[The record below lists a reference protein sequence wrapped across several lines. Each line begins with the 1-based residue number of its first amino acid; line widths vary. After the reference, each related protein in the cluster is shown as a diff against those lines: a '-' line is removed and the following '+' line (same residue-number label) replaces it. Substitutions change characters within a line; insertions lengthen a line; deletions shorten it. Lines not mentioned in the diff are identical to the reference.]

1 MKNPISILYV
11 DDERGNLTSFQAYF
25 RKEYEVHT
33 ASSAG
38 EAMRLLSHV
47 HVDLVLSD
55 QRMPTT
61 TGVEFLEK
69 VATKYPHTTRILITA
84 FSDLKVVIDA
94 VNKGRIA
101 RYIQK
106 PWDWPTLSLTVEN
119 CAMQHQASKELALK
133 NLELEKLN
141 RDLNRFVYSISHDLR
156 SPLMSV
162 LGLIQLHDLNPQDHS
177 SAAVLKMIKDTTHR
191 MDEYIHQ
198 MMDYFLN
205 LREEIHYETVFLSD
219 LLNKLVQDAKSINQ
233 SAQVDVSITGVALV
247 TDPFRLRIILVN
259 LLSNAFRFSKQN
271 TSQHKVSVRA
281 RIEPMSLVVEIED
294 NGMGIL
300 NEHLNSIFDLF
311 FRTEDGMQKQG
322 SGLGLFIVK
331 EAIERLGGKVEVSS
345 NPTTGTLFSI
355 SIPNH
360 A

>member
-1 MKNPISILYV
+1 MKNPISLLYV
-11 DDERGNLTSFQAYF
+11 DDERGNLTSFQAFF

-38 EAMRLLSHV
+38 EAMRILSHV

-69 VATKYPHTTRILITA
+69 VATKYPDTTRILITA

-106 PWDWPTLSLTVEN
+106 PWDWPTLSLTVEA
-119 CAMQHQASKELALK
+119 CAMQHQAAKELAQK
-133 NLELEKLN
+133 NQELEKLN
-141 RDLNRFVYSISHDLR
+141 HDLNRFVYSISHDLR

-162 LGLIQLHDLNPQDHS
+162 LGLIQLHNLNPKDHS
-177 SAAVLKMIKDTTHR
+177 AGTVLKMIGDTTHR

-205 LREEIHYETVFLSD
+205 LREETHYETVILPD
-219 LLNKLVQDAKSINQ
+219 LLHTLVQDAKAINPE
-233 SAQVDVSITGVALV
+233 ARVDVSISGEMVV
-247 TDPFRLRIILVN
+247 TDPFRLRIIVVN
-259 LLSNAFRFSKQN
+259 LLSNAFRFNKPQVD
-271 TSQHKVSVRA
+271 QHRVSVRA
-281 RIEPMSLVVEIED
+281 RIEPMALVLEVED

-300 NEHLNSIFDLF
+300 NEHLNSIFEQF
-311 FRTEDGMQKQG
+311 FRTEDGRQRQG
-322 SGLGLFIVK
+322 SGLGLYIVK
-331 EAIERLGGKVEVSS
+331 EAIDRLGGKVEVSS
-345 NPTTGTLFSI
+345 SSTNGTVFCV

-360 A
+360 V